1 MYLPGRRTPKSYV
14 FKGTLGRLGPALAA
28 CLVLVSPLTAG
39 ETQQAPANMDP
50 AELDRILE
58 LHRTERE
65 EVRLV
70 LLPAVVLTKKGRPVR
85 GLEAEDFQL
94 FEDHVPHEIKY
105 FGTEDQEPVSI
116 AFLLDLS
123 GSMRQVGKLDEA
135 KEAIRVFIDS
145 LRPGDRFGLI
155 GFADDQVTWITPFT
169 ADRERFLLRL
179 GVQEAYGQTA
189 LFDALG
195 ATPRLVDRETKGR
208 KAIVL
213 ITDGHDNA
221 STMNTFKAVQL
232 ARSVEVPIY
241 TVAFASMAER
251 LLPKGSMSP
260 GMSILRR
267 FSRETGGRIYP
278 VSDPDD
284 LKDAVIGIQEELRFQ
299 YVIGYHSMRDTWDGA
314 FRRIKVELDRK
325 GLEIRTRRGYYAQP

>member
-1 MYLPGRRTPKSYV
+1 MHLPGRSTKKSA
-14 FKGTLGRLGPALAA
+14 FFQGTLGRTGPALVIAFM
-28 CLVLVSPLTAG
+28 LVAGLDAG
-39 ETQQAPANMDP
+39 ETQQAPAKMDS
-50 AELDRILE
+50 ADLERILQ
-58 LHRTERE
+58 LHKTERE

-70 LLPAVVLTKKGRPVR
+70 LLPTVVLGKKGRPVR
-85 GLEAEDFQL
+85 GLRAQDFQL
-94 FEDHVPHEIKY
+94 FEDHVPHEIRY

-135 KEAIRVFIDS
+135 KEAIRVFVDA
-145 LRPGDRFGLI
+145 LRTGDRFGLI
-155 GFADDQVTWITPFT
+155 GFADDQVTWVTEFT

-195 ATPRLVDRETKGR
+195 ATPRLVDKKIKGR

-221 STMNTFKAVQL
+221 SKLNTFKAVQL

-241 TVAFASMAER
+241 TIAFSRLADR
-251 LLPKGSMSP
+251 LLPKGSVSP
-260 GMSILRR
+260 GMSILGR
-267 FSRETGGRIYP
+267 FSRETGGRIFA
-278 VSDPDD
+278 VADPDD
-284 LKDAVIGIQEELRFQ
+284 LKDAVLGIQEELRFQ
-299 YVIGYHSMRDTWDGA
+299 YVIGYHSMRNTWDGA

-325 GLEIRTRRGYYAQP
+325 GLEIRTRRGYYANP